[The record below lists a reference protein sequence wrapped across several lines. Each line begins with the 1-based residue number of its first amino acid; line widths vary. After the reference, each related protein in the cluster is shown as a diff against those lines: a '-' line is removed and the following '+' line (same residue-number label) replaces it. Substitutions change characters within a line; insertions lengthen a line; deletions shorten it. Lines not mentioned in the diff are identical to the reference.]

1 MKKELFIEK
10 YTQSIQKDIDNIKK
24 SAKKTENKLFIL
36 TSILFITVLGALALV
51 NYFDAHLIFF
61 ILVLFMSFMAYY
73 LGTYVFKYE
82 YKDILEQ
89 KIFPKILN
97 ILIEKARFTINNK
110 DLRNDTKNSNIF
122 FLYNNILASRTI
134 QSDWSI
140 QYVLDKH
147 PITIASTYINTSDI
161 NNPVIPFSNTQ
172 QGLFI
177 TINDVSFFDSEVYIF
192 EKKLFP
198 SIKEVNTMIKKDF
211 KNENILHDKY
221 TVFSR
226 IITKEIRNITEKIV
240 DLFEQGVSITF
251 KEGKIYIFIEERFV
265 CFSSDYYANG
275 KVPAYSDYIELL
287 NIVNSI
293 EQIINIYEEYL
304 KK

>member
-1 MKKELFIEK
+1 MNKELFIEK

-36 TSILFITVLGALALV
+36 TSILFIIVLGTLALV

-61 ILVLFMSFMAYY
+61 ILVLFMSLMIYY
-73 LGTYVFKYE
+73 LGIYVFKYE

-89 KIFPKILN
+89 RIFPKILN
-97 ILIEKARFTINNK
+97 ILVEKAHFTINNK
-110 DLRNDTKNSNIF
+110 DLRNDTRKSDIF
-122 FLYNNILASRTI
+122 FLYDNILASRTI

-140 QYVLDKH
+140 QYVFDKH
-147 PITIASTYINTSDI
+147 QITIASTYINTSDI
-161 NNPVIPFSNTQ
+161 NNPVIPFSNMQ

-177 TINDVSFFDSEVYIF
+177 TINNVSFFDSEVYIF

-198 SIKEVNTMIKKDF
+198 SIKEVNTFIKKDF
-211 KNENILHDKY
+211 KTENVLDGKY
-221 TVFSR
+221 VIYSK

-240 DLFEQGVSITF
+240 DLFGQGVSITF
-251 KEGKIYIFIEERFV
+251 KEDKIYIFIEERFT
-265 CFSSDYYANG
+265 CFNSDYYANG
-275 KVPAYSDYIELL
+275 KVPIYSDYIELL

-293 EQIINIYEEYL
+293 EKIINIYKEYL

>member
-1 MKKELFIEK
+1 MNKELFIEK
-10 YTQSIQKDIDNIKK
+10 YTQSIQKDLDIIKR
-24 SAKKTENKLFIL
+24 SAKKTENKLFTL
-36 TSILFITVLGALALV
+36 TSILFIVVLGTLALV
-51 NYFDAHLIFF
+51 NYFDIHLIFF

-110 DLRNDTKNSNIF
+110 DLRNDTKKSDIF

-147 PITIASTYINTSDI
+147 QITIASTYINTSDI
-161 NNPVIPFSNTQ
+161 NNPVIPFSNMQ

-177 TINDVSFFDSEVYIF
+177 SINDVSFFDSEVYIF

-198 SIKEVNTMIKKDF
+198 SIKEVNTFIKKDF
-211 KNENILHDKY
+211 KTENILDDKY
-221 TVFSR
+221 VVYSK

-240 DLFEQGVSITF
+240 DLFGQGVSITF
-251 KEGKIYIFIEERFV
+251 KEGKIYVFIEERFV
-265 CFSSDYYANG
+265 CFNSDYYANG

-287 NIVNSI
+287 DIVNSI
-293 EQIINIYEEYL
+293 EQIIDIYKHYV
-304 KK
+304 KQ